1 MAFYC
6 PHLLMANRQNAGK
19 SGKGRDGKPDKQ
31 IFEQNQ
37 LGLKEAFA
45 ILQRGQ
51 YSSVLVC

>member
-6 PHLLMANRQNAGK
+6 SHLLMANRQNAGK